1 MKIFI
6 INGPNLNML
15 GKREP
20 GIYGSDTLESINE
33 ELSVLCKEL
42 GVEPEFYQSNCEGEL
57 IDIIHSAREKA
68 DGIVLNAGAYTHY
81 SIAIRDAISASETP
95 CVEVHLSNVH
105 KREEFRHQSVI
116 SAVCE
121 GVICGFGKDSYRL
134 AVMALAKSKGKG
146 TTKCILQKE

>member
-1 MKIFI
+1 MKIFV

-20 GIYGSDTLESINE
+20 EIYGADTLESINA
-33 ELSVLCKEL
+33 ELSELCRSL
-42 GVEPEFYQSNCEGEL
+42 DIEPEFYQSNCEGEL
-57 IDIIHSAREKA
+57 IDIIHSARENA

-95 CVEVHLSNVH
+95 CIEVHLSNVH
-105 KREEFRHQSVI
+105 KREEFRHKSVI

-134 AVMALAKSKGKG
+134 AIMALAGK
-146 TTKCILQKE
+146 

>member
-1 MKIFI
+1 MKLFV

-20 GIYGSDTLESINE
+20 TIYGADTLESINN
-33 ELSVLCKEL
+33 ELKEICVGL
-42 GVEPEFYQSNCEGEL
+42 GIDVEFFQSNSEGAL
-57 IDIIHSAREKA
+57 IDVIHSARDNA

-81 SIAIRDAISASETP
+81 SIAIRDAISACEKP

-105 KREEFRHQSVI
+105 KREEFRHKSVI

-134 AVMALAKSKGKG
+134 AVLALHNKLKD
-146 TTKCILQKE
+146 

>member
-1 MKIFI
+1 MKIFV

-20 GIYGSDTLESINE
+20 GIYGADTLESINA
-33 ELSVLCKEL
+33 ELSELCKEI

-81 SIAIRDAISASETP
+81 SIAIRDAISAAETP

-105 KREEFRHQSVI
+105 KREEFRHKSVI

-134 AVMALAKSKGKG
+134 AIMALAKK
-146 TTKCILQKE
+146 

>member
-6 INGPNLNML
+6 VNGPNLNML

-20 GIYGSDTLESINE
+20 TIYGADTLESINA
-33 ELSVLCKEL
+33 ELAEFCKTI

-57 IDIIHSAREKA
+57 IDIIHSARENA

-81 SIAIRDAISASETP
+81 SIAIRDAISASEKP

-105 KREEFRHQSVI
+105 KREEFRHKSVI

-121 GVICGFGKDSYRL
+121 GVICGFGKDVYRL
-134 AVMALAKSKGKG
+134 GIMALHSKLK
-146 TTKCILQKE
+146 